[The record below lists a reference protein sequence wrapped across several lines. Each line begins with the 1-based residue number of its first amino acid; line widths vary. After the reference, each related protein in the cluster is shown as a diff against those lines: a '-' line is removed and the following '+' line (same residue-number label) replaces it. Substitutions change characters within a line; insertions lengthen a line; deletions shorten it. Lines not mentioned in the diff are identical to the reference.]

1 MGELTR
7 VTSAVRAQAADVSHI
22 SDLAIVDGQL
32 YATSRYDGA
41 LESWTISGNGLSLR
55 DTQDHEG
62 SLRPGDIGWITAL
75 DLNGGTQLLTGGGT
89 SGGLVLRDPANTGT
103 LPGGTDLP
111 DTMNIYGTV
120 QHTSTVTLSNGHH
133 VVYGGLAGQDG
144 LAQIILDNA
153 GNVVFK
159 RLFSNFGNTT
169 YAAAIT
175 GTATATAGG
184 TTYLY
189 TASASENGVSAWSIA
204 NNGSPR
210 HVAGMGNDDG
220 LWVSNPTA
228 LVSATTGG
236 RSFLVLASAGTDS
249 LSVLRVESDG
259 SLTIV
264 DHLLDTRDTRFGDV
278 AALEVVSHE
287 GAVYVI
293 AGGGD
298 DGITVLQMLPDGQ
311 LVTRATLADTT
322 DMTLDNVSAIVARGN
337 GDSLDIFVTSA
348 SEDGIT
354 RLRYD
359 IGAPGQTLIAAAS
372 GDTLV
377 GGTGGDIVIGG
388 IGNDRLTGGQG
399 DDIIRDGGGI
409 DVMTGGAGAD
419 IFVLASDGDRDTIMD
434 FEVGVDHIDL
444 SAWPMLRSR
453 DQLTMAM
460 TATGFTI
467 TYGDEVLVVH
477 SSTGTT
483 IDHRTLTTDDLMGGA
498 RIPQV
503 ILPGFAG
510 PVWGTP
516 ALPTRTNTGTGPTT
530 GTASVPNT
538 GATVEGAPSLAGTV
552 QIGGLSFLRHQL
564 QPATGRVAFGSMTR
578 DGMRGTDGND
588 KLFGRAG
595 DDRIDGFG
603 GSDQLLGGGGNDVMV
618 GHAGDD
624 RLDGED
630 GNDVL
635 VGGSG
640 QDVLIGRAG
649 NDTLNG
655 FTGDD
660 VLVGGSG
667 NDLLLGHLGNDRL
680 IGTDGFNKLF
690 GQPGDDLLYGEGLGD
705 QLFGGGGNDVL
716 VGRGG
721 NDRMEGGDGDD
732 RLFGNNGNDV
742 MLGGAGRDIME
753 GGAGANV
760 LLGGSGNDSLIGG
773 NGRDVMFGGAGD
785 DRMAGGGDVDTL
797 TGDQGN
803 DWMSGGDSNDTL
815 FGGAGR
821 DVLIGDNGHD
831 RLDGGYDADRLYGGA
846 GQDILIGDLGN
857 DLLDGGDHNDRIFGG
872 AGTDVLYGG
881 AGADLLDGGNDADTL
896 RGGNDNDLLYGGA
909 GRDRLD
915 GENGNDQIFGGS
927 DLDVLTGGNGNDRL
941 DGGWANDVLFGGGG
955 HDVLLGG
962 SGHDTLDGGAGQDSL
977 FGGYNNDTL
986 TGGYDGDWLYGGGGN
1001 DTLDGERGNDIL
1013 AGGLGQ
1019 DTFIFTTGADR
1030 ILDFN
1035 TAEDRVNLES
1045 DLWDGNLIPGDVL
1058 FLHGTII
1065 GDNTVLDF
1073 GHGDRLVFDGV
1084 TDWTA
1089 LAAQIDYI

>member
-1 MGELTR
+1 M
-7 VTSAVRAQAADVSHI
+7 
-22 SDLAIVDGQL
+22 
-32 YATSRYDGA
+32 
-41 LESWTISGNGLSLR
+41 SLR
-55 DTQDHEG
+55 DTQDHHG

-89 SGGLVLRDPANTGT
+89 SGRLVLRDPANTGT

-120 QHTSTVTLSNGHH
+120 QHTSTVTLSNGYH

-159 RLFSNFGNTT
+159 RLFSDFGIT
-169 YAAAIT
+169 YA

-204 NNGSPR
+204 NSGSLR

-278 AALEVVSHE
+278 TALEVVSHE

-359 IGAPGQTLIAAAS
+359 IGTPGQTLIATAS

-377 GGTGGDIVIGG
+377 GRTGGDIVIGG
-388 IGNDRLTGGQG
+388 IGNDSLTGGQG

-419 IFVLASDGDRDTIMD
+419 IFVLASNGDRDTIID
-434 FEVGVDHIDL
+434 FEVGVDRIDL

-460 TATGFTI
+460 TATDFTI
-467 TYGDEVLVVH
+467 TYGNEVLVVH

-483 IDHRTLTTDDLMGGA
+483 IDHRTLTTDDLMSGA
-498 RIPQV
+498 RILQV

-516 ALPTRTNTGTGPTT
+516 ALPTRTDTGAGPTT

-538 GATVEGAPSLAGTV
+538 GATVEGCPSLAGTV
-552 QIGGLSFLRHQL
+552 Q
-564 QPATGRVAFGSMTR
+564 
-578 DGMRGTDGND
+578 
-588 KLFGRAG
+588 
-595 DDRIDGFG
+595 
-603 GSDQLLGGGGNDVMV
+603 
-618 GHAGDD
+618 
-624 RLDGED
+624 
-630 GNDVL
+630 
-635 VGGSG
+635 
-640 QDVLIGRAG
+640 IGRAG

-655 FTGDD
+655 FTG
-660 VLVGGSG
+660 
-667 NDLLLGHLGNDRL
+667 
-680 IGTDGFNKLF
+680 
-690 GQPGDDLLYGEGLGD
+690 
-705 QLFGGGGNDVL
+705 
-716 VGRGG
+716 
-721 NDRMEGGDGDD
+721 
-732 RLFGNNGNDV
+732 
-742 MLGGAGRDIME
+742 
-753 GGAGANV
+753 
-760 LLGGSGNDSLIGG
+760 
-773 NGRDVMFGGAGD
+773 
-785 DRMAGGGDVDTL
+785 
-797 TGDQGN
+797 
-803 DWMSGGDSNDTL
+803 
-815 FGGAGR
+815 
-821 DVLIGDNGHD
+821 
-831 RLDGGYDADRLYGGA
+831 
-846 GQDILIGDLGN
+846 
-857 DLLDGGDHNDRIFGG
+857 
-872 AGTDVLYGG
+872 
-881 AGADLLDGGNDADTL
+881 DTL

-915 GENGNDQIFGGS
+915 GENGNDQLFGGS

-962 SGHDTLDGGAGQDSL
+962 SGHDTLYGGNGNDQLFGGWDADLLSGGGGHDQLDGGAGQDSL
-977 FGGYNNDTL
+977 FGGNNNDTL

-1001 DTLDGERGNDIL
+1001 DTLDGQRGNDIL

-1019 DTFIFTTGADR
+1019 DTCIFTTGADR

-1065 GDNTVLDF
+1065 GGNTVLDF
-1073 GHGDRLVFDGV
+1073 GHGDRLVFDGI